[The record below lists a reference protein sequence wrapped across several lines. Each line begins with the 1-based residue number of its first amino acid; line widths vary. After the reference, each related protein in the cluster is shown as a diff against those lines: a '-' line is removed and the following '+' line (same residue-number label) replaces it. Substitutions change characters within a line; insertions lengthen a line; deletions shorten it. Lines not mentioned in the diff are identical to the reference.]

1 MSMRV
6 NEIFAS
12 IQGEGTHAG
21 ELCTFV
27 RFTGC
32 NLRCTYCDTEYAFY
46 EGRDMDRGAVLAE
59 VAEHGLPLVCV
70 TGGEP
75 MLQREIVPLLE
86 ELVAGGYTVLLETGG
101 SRPLSAVPPAVIK
114 VVDLKTPGAI
124 HAGGLAPGA
133 VSTPELDASF
143 DPSNLDA
150 LRPHDQIKVVLT
162 SRADYDWVVARIRE
176 LDLAARVDRVL
187 LSPSHGGLD
196 PRDLAAWMVQDRLPA
211 RLNLQIHKYIWGSEA
226 RGV

>member
-12 IQGEGTHAG
+12 IQGEGTRAG
-21 ELCTFV
+21 EPCTFV

-46 EGRDMDRGAVLAE
+46 EGSDLDRAAILARI
-59 VAEHGLPLVCV
+59 ADLGLPLVCV

-75 MLQREIVPLLE
+75 MLQREIVPFLGD
-86 ELVAGGYTVLLETGG
+86 LVAGGYTVLLETGG
-101 SRPLSAVPPAVIK
+101 SRPLADVPPEVIK

-124 HAGGLAPGA
+124 RSNPPADYARSAAFL
-133 VSTPELDASF
+133 ASF
-143 DPSNLDA
+143 DRSILDA
-150 LRPHDQIKVVLT
+150 LRPHDLIKIVLT
-162 SRADYDWVVARIRE
+162 SRADYDWAVAAIAE
-176 LDLAARVDRVL
+176 LSLTDRVQQVL
-187 LSPSHGGLD
+187 LSPSHDELH
-196 PRDLAAWMVQDRLPA
+196 PRDLSAWIIADRLPV
-211 RLNLQIHKYIWGSEA
+211 RLNLQLHKVIWGAEA